1 MAATWVRDIWHDKW
15 ISFAPKGSIL
25 CLSEL
30 AFSCKQKIHAKAI
43 FKLKS
48 IHLVADTLW
57 WNYSKNKL
65 HVLQILLL
73 VYWLITVALNYYQ
86 DGRPRDRYSYGLV
99 SVGTVQP
106 LSVSVE
112 GELRT
117 TVLMMPSV
125 ISMADCG
132 VALLMV
138 VPRLFLDFPVLRGN
152 LYCYDGECVLC
163 MVDSIE

>member
-48 IHLVADTLW
+48 IHFVADTLW

-86 DGRPRDRYSYGLV
+86 DGRPRDQYSFVYGLV
-99 SVGTVQP
+99 GVGTVQP
-106 LSVSVE
+106 LSVSVK
-112 GELRT
+112 GDTPNNCFNDAKCDRRGRLWCGT
-117 TVLMMPSV
+117 ADGGSATVPGFPS
-125 ISMADCG
+125 A
-132 VALLMV
+132 
-138 VPRLFLDFPVLRGN
+138 
-152 LYCYDGECVLC
+152 
-163 MVDSIE
+163 